1 MHRRF
6 GDSAD
11 AITVWTAWKER
22 FRMSQRH
29 PHFDSFCF
37 PQCEEKY
44 RNTLEKCELAEQ
56 RLAQFQRKAEQL
68 PGVEKQL
75 AERMQNLQQVS
86 AYVLLC

>member
-1 MHRRF
+1 MY
-6 GDSAD
+6 AC
-11 AITVWTAWKER
+11 ALPLVKKIVER
-22 FRMSQRH
+22 NHVLFTCLQISIL
-29 PHFDSFCF
+29 
-37 PQCEEKY
+37 QCEEKY

-86 AYVLLC
+86 

>member
-1 MHRRF
+1 MTTF
-6 GDSAD
+6 NLFNAF
-11 AITVWTAWKER
+11 VCLPP
-22 FRMSQRH
+22 F
-29 PHFDSFCF
+29 P

-75 AERMQNLQQVS
+75 AERMQNLQQVRR
-86 AYVLLC
+86 